1 MGDKVLV
8 VDDDREMRDL
18 LSSLLDGEGY
28 DVIIGSNGE
37 EAIELAEKENPQV
50 ILLDFEM
57 PGIDGIEACKR
68 LKSGEQTAS
77 IPIIMI
83 TAYTNKK
90 PDAVEAGVD
99 DFVNKP
105 FDPTELSVRVKS
117 FLRMRYLTNKLEK
130 ATARIEELQK
140 NLLQP

>member
-8 VDDDREMRDL
+8 VDDDQEMRDL
-18 LSSLLDGEGY
+18 LGNLLEGEGY
-28 DVIIGSNGE
+28 EVILGSNGE

-68 LKSGEQTAS
+68 LKSGEKTAS

-83 TAYTNKK
+83 TAYKNKK
-90 PDAVEAGVD
+90 PDAIEAGAD

-105 FDPTELSVRVKS
+105 FDPTELSIRIKTI
-117 FLRMRYLTNKLEK
+117 LRMQHLTNELEK
-130 ATARIEELQK
+130 AAAYIKEFQK
-140 NLLQP
+140 NLPKP

>member
-18 LSSLLDGEGY
+18 LSSLLEGEGY
-28 DVIIGSNGE
+28 EVIIGSNGE

-57 PGIDGIEACKR
+57 PGVDGIEACKR
-68 LKSGEQTAS
+68 LKSAEQTAS

-90 PDAVEAGVD
+90 PDAAEAGVD

-117 FLRMRYLTNKLEK
+117 FLRIWHLTNELEK
-130 ATARIEELQK
+130 ATAYIKELQK
-140 NLLQP
+140 KLPQP

>member
-1 MGDKVLV
+1 MGEKVLV
-8 VDDDREMRDL
+8 VDDDPEMRDL
-18 LSSLLDGEGY
+18 LTNLLEGEGY
-28 DVIIGSNGE
+28 EVILGSNGK

-57 PGIDGIEACKR
+57 PEISGIVACKK
-68 LKSGEQTAS
+68 LKSGEKTAS

-90 PDAVEAGVD
+90 PDAIEAGAD

-105 FDPTELSVRVKS
+105 FDPTELSIRIEFV
-117 FLRMRYLTNKLEK
+117 LRMRHLSNELDKAYAYL
-130 ATARIEELQK
+130 EELQK
-140 NLLQP
+140 TIPKP

>member
-8 VDDDREMRDL
+8 VDDDQEMRDL
-18 LSSLLDGEGY
+18 LSSLLEGEGY
-28 DVIIGSNGE
+28 EVILGSNGE

-57 PGIDGIEACKR
+57 PGIKGIEACKR
-68 LKSGEQTAS
+68 LKSGEKTAS

-90 PDAVEAGVD
+90 PDAIEAGAD

-105 FDPTELSVRVKS
+105 FDPTELSIRVE
-117 FLRMRYLTNKLEK
+117 FILRMRHLTNELEK
-130 ATARIEELQK
+130 ASTYIKELQK
-140 NLLQP
+140 NLPKP

>member
-8 VDDDREMRDL
+8 VDDDQEMRDL
-18 LSSLLDGEGY
+18 LGSLLEGEGY
-28 DVIIGSNGE
+28 EVILGSNGE
-37 EAIELAEKENPQV
+37 EAIELAEKEDPRL

-57 PGIDGIEACKR
+57 PGIEGIETCKR
-68 LKSGEQTAS
+68 LKSGEKTAS

-90 PDAVEAGVD
+90 PDAIEAGAD

-105 FDPTELSVRVKS
+105 FDPTELSIRVKLI
-117 FLRMRYLTNKLEK
+117 LRMQHLTNELEK
-130 ATARIEELQK
+130 ATAYMEKLQK
-140 NLLQP
+140 NLPKP

>member
-8 VDDDREMRDL
+8 VDDDPEMRDL
-18 LSSLLDGEGY
+18 LSNLLEGEGY
-28 DVIIGSNGE
+28 EVILGSNGE
-37 EAIELAEKENPQV
+37 EAIELAEKEDPQV

-57 PGIDGIEACKR
+57 PGIDGIETCKR
-68 LKSGEQTAS
+68 LKREGQTAS

-90 PDAVEAGVD
+90 PGAFEAGAD

-105 FDPTELSVRVKS
+105 FDPTEVSARVKT
-117 FLRMRYLTNKLEK
+117 FLRMQHLTNELKK
-130 ATARIEELQK
+130 ATVYIKELQK
-140 NLLQP
+140 NLPKP

>member
-8 VDDDREMRDL
+8 VDDDQEMRESLSIL
-18 LSSLLDGEGY
+18 LEGEGY
-28 DVIIGSNGE
+28 EVILGSNGK

-57 PGIDGIEACKR
+57 PEISGIEACKK
-68 LKSGEQTAS
+68 LKSGEKTAS

-90 PDAVEAGVD
+90 PDAIEAGAD

-105 FDPTELSVRVKS
+105 FDPTELSIRVE
-117 FLRMRYLTNKLEK
+117 FVLRMRHLSNELDK
-130 ATARIEELQK
+130 A
-140 NLLQP
+140 

>member
-8 VDDDREMRDL
+8 VDDDQEMRDSLGNL
-18 LSSLLDGEGY
+18 LEGEGY
-28 DVIIGSNGE
+28 EVILGSNGE

-68 LKSGEQTAS
+68 LKSGEKTAS

-83 TAYTNKK
+83 TAYKNKK
-90 PDAVEAGVD
+90 PDAIEAGAD

-105 FDPTELSVRVKS
+105 FDPTELSIRIKTI
-117 FLRMRYLTNKLEK
+117 LRMQHLTNELEK
-130 ATARIEELQK
+130 AAAYIKEFQK
-140 NLLQP
+140 NLPKP

>member
-8 VDDDREMRDL
+8 VDDDQEMRDL
-18 LSSLLDGEGY
+18 LSSLLEGEGY
-28 DVIIGSNGE
+28 EVILGSNGE

-68 LKSGEQTAS
+68 LKREGQTAS

-83 TAYTNKK
+83 TAYKNKK
-90 PDAVEAGVD
+90 PDAIEAGAD

-105 FDPTELSVRVKS
+105 FDPTELSIRVE
-117 FLRMRYLTNKLEK
+117 FILRMQHLTNELKK
-130 ATARIEELQK
+130 ATAYIKEFQK
-140 NLLQP
+140 NLPKP

>member
-8 VDDDREMRDL
+8 VDDDQEMRDL
-18 LSSLLDGEGY
+18 LSSLLEGDGYE
-28 DVIIGSNGE
+28 VILGSNGE
-37 EAIELAEKENPQV
+37 EAIELAEEENPQV

-57 PGIDGIEACKR
+57 PGIKGIEACKR

-83 TAYTNKK
+83 TAYTDKK
-90 PDAVEAGVD
+90 PAAIEAGAD

-105 FDPTELSVRVKS
+105 FDPMELSVRVKS
-117 FLRMRYLTNKLEK
+117 ILRVQYLTNELEK
-130 ATARIEELQK
+130 ALAYVEELVK
-140 NLLQP
+140 NLPKP

>member
-8 VDDDREMRDL
+8 VDDDQEMRDL
-18 LSSLLDGEGY
+18 LSSLLEGEGY
-28 DVIIGSNGE
+28 EVILGSNGE

-57 PGIDGIEACKR
+57 PGIKGIEACKR
-68 LKSGEQTAS
+68 LKSGEKTAS

-90 PDAVEAGVD
+90 PDAIEAGAD

-105 FDPTELSVRVKS
+105 FDPTELSIRIKTI
-117 FLRMRYLTNKLEK
+117 LRMQHLTNELKK
-130 ATARIEELQK
+130 AAAYIKEFQK
-140 NLLQP
+140 NLPKP